1 MKFKS
6 LYLSSIALN
15 MKMLYYPS
23 VSIFAKEN
31 IEKVKSIFDRYNTVL
46 FMNTKG
52 LHNIN
57 RDSEEKRLC

>member
-1 MKFKS
+1 M
-6 LYLSSIALN
+6 SSITLN

-31 IEKVKSIFDRYNTVL
+31 IEKVKSIFDRYNSVL